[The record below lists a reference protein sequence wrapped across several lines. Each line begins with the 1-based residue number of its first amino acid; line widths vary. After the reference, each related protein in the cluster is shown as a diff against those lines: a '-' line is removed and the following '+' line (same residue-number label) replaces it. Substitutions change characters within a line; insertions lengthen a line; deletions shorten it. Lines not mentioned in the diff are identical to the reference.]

1 LACGSEGVCGADVCL
16 AAAAVCA
23 FMVTPVL
30 LLLFALDELWHRTA
44 ELNTACPATVSR
56 EEPEDEAIALI
67 N

>member
-1 LACGSEGVCGADVCL
+1 
-16 AAAAVCA
+16 
-23 FMVTPVL
+23 MVTPVL